1 MRIQRSLTLPKQ
13 SFFLLGPRGTGKS
26 TWLKES
32 LPHAY
37 VFDLLDEGIYQKL
50 LGAPSLFA
58 SELGGVPPSQWVVI
72 DEVQRLPNLLN
83 EVHRAIERQSRR
95 FALCGSSA
103 RKLRRAGV
111 NLLGG
116 RALQRTM
123 HPFTPAELGA
133 PFELEAALRYGL
145 LPIVLGSAD
154 KSGTLS
160 SYAQLYL
167 KEEIHGEALVRNL
180 PGFSR
185 FLPIAALLNGQVI
198 NVSNIARDVG
208 VARVTVNGYL
218 DILVDTLLCFR
229 LSAYEAKLR
238 VRERRHPK
246 WYWCDPG
253 VVRAIKGQLGPV
265 TMEERGA
272 LFEGLVAQVIRA
284 SMDYYSA
291 ADHVHYWAPTEAVE
305 LEVDFLLTRGSRHV
319 AVEVKS
325 GHRSSSSWLKGLK
338 AIQGLPGLKRRLVVY
353 PQGPRLSLGDGIE
366 GIPLQLFSQWLR
378 DGQLF

>member
-1 MRIQRSLTLPKQ
+1 LPKQ

-26 TWLKES
+26 TWLKDS
-32 LPHAY
+32 LPQAH
-37 VFDLLDEGIYQKL
+37 VFDLLDEGLYQKF
-50 LGAPSLFA
+50 LGTPSLFA
-58 SELGGVPPSQWVVI
+58 AELKNLPSSGWIVI
-72 DEVQRLPNLLN
+72 DEFQRLPNLLN
-83 EVHRAIERQSRR
+83 EVHRAIEGQGRR

-123 HPFTPAELGA
+123 HPFTPAELGSH
-133 PFELEAALRYGL
+133 FDMDSALRYGL
-145 LPIVLGSAD
+145 LPVVLGAAD
-154 KSGTLS
+154 KTGTLA

-198 NVSNIARDVG
+198 NVSNIAREVG

-246 WYWCDPG
+246 WYWCDLG
-253 VVRAIKGQLGPV
+253 VVRAMKGQTGPV
-265 TMEERGA
+265 SMEERGA

-284 SMDYYSA
+284 SMEYYSA
-291 ADHVHYWAPTEAVE
+291 ADRVHYWAPTEAAE
-305 LEVDFLLTRGSRHV
+305 MEVDFLLTRGARHV

-325 GHRSSSSWLKGLK
+325 GHRPSSSWVKGLK

-353 PQGPRLSLGDGIE
+353 PQGPRLSLGEGIE

-378 DGQLF
+378 DGELF

>member
-1 MRIQRSLTLPKQ
+1 LTLPKQ
-13 SFFLLGPRGTGKS
+13 SFFFLCPRGTGKS

-32 LPHAY
+32 LPQAH
-37 VFDLLDEGIYQKL
+37 VFDLLDEGLYQKY

-58 SELGGVPPSQWVVI
+58 AELKTLPSSGWVVI
-72 DEVQRLPNLLN
+72 DEIQRLPNLLN
-83 EVHRAIERQSRR
+83 EVHRAIEDQGRR

-123 HPFTPAELGA
+123 HPFTPSELGSD
-133 PFELEAALRYGL
+133 FDLDSALRYGL
-145 LPIVLGSAD
+145 LPIVLSSTD
-154 KSGTLS
+154 KSGTLA

-208 VARVTVNGYL
+208 ISRVTVNGYL

-229 LSAYEAKLR
+229 LPAYEANLR

-253 VVRAIKGQLGPV
+253 VVRAMKAHSGPV
-265 TMEERGA
+265 AMEEKGA

-291 ADHVHYWAPTEAVE
+291 ADKLHYWAPTEAAE
-305 LEVDFLLTRGSRHV
+305 MEVDFLLTRGSRHV

-325 GHRSSSSWLKGLK
+325 GHRPSSSWVKGLK
-338 AIQGLPGLKRRLVVY
+338 AIQGLPGLKRRLVVF
-353 PQGPRLSLGDGIE
+353 PQGPRLSLGDGME
-366 GIPLQLFSQWLR
+366 GIPLHLFSQWLK
-378 DGQLF
+378 DGKLF

>member
-1 MRIQRSLTLPKQ
+1 MRIQRPLTLPKQ

-32 LPHAY
+32 LSRAH
-37 VFDLLDEGIYQKL
+37 VFDLLDEAIYQKF
-50 LGAPSLFA
+50 LGAPALFA
-58 SELGGVPPSQWVVI
+58 AKCGGVDPSRWIVV
-72 DEVQRLPNLLN
+72 DEIQRLPNLLN
-83 EVHRAIERQSRR
+83 EVHRDIESHGRR

-123 HPFTPAELGA
+123 HPFTPAELGDH
-133 PFELEAALRYGL
+133 FDSERALRYGL
-145 LPIVLGSAD
+145 LPIVLNSAD
-154 KSGTLS
+154 KPGTLA
-160 SYAQLYL
+160 SYTQLYL
-167 KEEIHGEALVRNL
+167 KEEIQGEALVRNL
-180 PGFSR
+180 PGFAR

-198 NVSNIARDVG
+198 NVSHIAREVG
-208 VARVTVNGYL
+208 VARVTVNGYF

-253 VVRAIKGQLGPV
+253 VVRAMKGSNGPV
-265 TMEERGA
+265 VMEERGA

-291 ADHVHYWAPTEAVE
+291 ADKVHYWAPTEAAE
-305 LEVDFLLTRGSRHV
+305 MEVDFLLTRGSRHV

-325 GHRSSSSWLKGLK
+325 SPRPSSSWVKGLK
-338 AIQGLPGLKRRLVVY
+338 AINGLTGLKRRLVVY
-353 PQGPRLSLGDGIE
+353 PQGPRMALGDGIE
-366 GIPLQLFSQWLR
+366 GVPLILFSQWLR
-378 DGQLF
+378 EGNLF

>member
-1 MRIQRSLTLPKQ
+1 MRIQRPLTLPKR

-32 LPHAY
+32 LSHSY
-37 VFDLLDEGIYQKL
+37 VFDLLDEAVYQKF
-50 LGAPSLFA
+50 LGAPALFA
-58 SELGGVPPSQWVVI
+58 AEVGGVDPSRWIVV
-72 DEVQRLPNLLN
+72 DEIQRLPNLLN
-83 EVHRAIERQSRR
+83 EVHRAIENQGRR

-123 HPFTPAELGA
+123 HPFTPVELGEH
-133 PFELEAALRYGL
+133 FDSERALRYGL
-145 LPIVLGSAD
+145 LPIVFASAD
-154 KSGTLS
+154 KPGTLA
-160 SYAQLYL
+160 SYTQLYL
-167 KEEIHGEALVRNL
+167 KEEIQGEALVRNL
-180 PGFSR
+180 PGFAR

-198 NVSNIARDVG
+198 NVSNIAREVG

-253 VVRAIKGQLGPV
+253 VVRAMKESNGPV
-265 TMEERGA
+265 VMEERGA

-291 ADHVHYWAPTEAVE
+291 ADKVHYWAPTEAAE
-305 LEVDFLLTRGSRHV
+305 MEVDFLLTRGSRHV

-325 GHRSSSSWLKGLK
+325 SPRPSSSWVKGLK
-338 AIQGLPGLKRRLVVY
+338 AISGLTGLKRRLVVY
-353 PQGPRLSLGDGIE
+353 PQGPRMALGDGIE
-366 GIPLQLFSQWLR
+366 GVPLFLFSQWLR
-378 DGQLF
+378 EGNLF